1 EAMTTGDLSQQI
13 PQNTLTSFLN
23 IVWTG
28 PAHPVER
35 ALQEGDT
42 VADFTVIDAPGH
54 SPGQVAYW
62 RESDGILIAGDVAN
76 NVSFTTLQEGLIE
89 PPSAFTVN
97 AEQNRA
103 SLRKLA
109 DLRPSLVCFGHG
121 KPVTGEDFRAFVD
134 SL

>member
-1 EAMTTGDLSQQI
+1 EAMITGDLSQQI

-23 IVWTG
+23 VVWTG
-28 PAHPVER
+28 SAHPVER

-62 RESDGILIAGDVAN
+62 REKDGILIAGDVAN

-121 KPVTGEDFRAFVD
+121 KPVAGKDFRAFVD